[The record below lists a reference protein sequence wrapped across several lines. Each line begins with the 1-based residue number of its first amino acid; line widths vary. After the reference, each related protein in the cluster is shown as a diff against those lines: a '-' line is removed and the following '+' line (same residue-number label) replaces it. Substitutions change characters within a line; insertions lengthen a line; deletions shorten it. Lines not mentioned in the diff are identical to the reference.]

1 MPAAHL
7 NYISQLGWSSS
18 AEDEIMSLGEIVD
31 AFDLKE
37 IQKGGARFDYE
48 KAKWVN
54 QQHIQRLD
62 VEQAKSL
69 ILDRCPELKEQY
81 EDEAVLKIVA
91 LIQERIELLNDIPA
105 LCSVFLE
112 QPKTY
117 DEKGMQKIYKLDLD
131 TLINSI
137 IQLIDENSL
146 DEFKDAVFRF
156 CKDQSIG
163 MGAVMQTLRMAAVGN
178 LSGPD
183 IVEVIKVIGK
193 NSILERLELLK
204 NQR

>member
-1 MPAAHL
+1 M
-7 NYISQLGWSSS
+7 
-18 AEDEIMSLGEIVD
+18 
-31 AFDLKE
+31 
-37 IQKGGARFDYE
+37 
-48 KAKWVN
+48 N

-81 EDEAVLKIVA
+81 EDEAVSKIVA

-105 LCSVFLE
+105 LCSVFIE

-117 DEKGMQKIYKLDLD
+117 DEKGMQKINKLDLD
-131 TLINSI
+131 TLVNSI

-156 CKDQSIG
+156 CKEQSIG